1 MDKRIF
7 EMPVR
12 VGGVLWLK
20 DEPYKPFHVIGYRI
34 GRMMGEEEEEW
45 YMQLCGEGEE
55 WSTPVSD
62 IGESFFLTQ
71 EEALKARS
79 EE

>member
-45 YMQLCGEGEE
+45 YMQLCGEGADVEE
-55 WSTPVSD
+55 NA
-62 IGESFFLTQ
+62 IMIMAGILYGLGLIQRFN
-71 EEALKARS
+71 
-79 EE
+79 

>member
-34 GRMMGEEEEEW
+34 GRMMERRGRLPGGRVV
-45 YMQLCGEGEE
+45 YATLRRG
-55 WSTPVSD
+55 
-62 IGESFFLTQ
+62 
-71 EEALKARS
+71 
-79 EE
+79 

>member
-34 GRMMGEEEEEW
+34 GRMMG
-45 YMQLCGEGEE
+45 
-55 WSTPVSD
+55 
-62 IGESFFLTQ
+62 
-71 EEALKARS
+71 
-79 EE
+79 